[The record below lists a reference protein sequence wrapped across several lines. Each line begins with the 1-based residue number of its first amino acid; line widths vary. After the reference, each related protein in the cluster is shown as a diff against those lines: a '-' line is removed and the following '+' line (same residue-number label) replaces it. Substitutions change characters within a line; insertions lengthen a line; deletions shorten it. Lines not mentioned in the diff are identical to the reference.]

1 MAVAQGT
8 TTDPAAEKEEQ
19 EAPEVIPSI
28 TLDNQIQAKIEEAA
42 DELKQAQTDKSDEPD
57 DNNSQLPSVPAKDQ
71 QELQKI
77 AEELAKAK
85 TIEDVDDKLAETLFG
100 EEFSVMAAQVAANGP
115 DIEPANDSL
124 EPAAAVATGI
134 PSAEL
139 DGSAAISI
147 ELDNPQPGSIDTS
160 ASQRATTLRDINQAT
175 PPPDASSTPDPEK
188 AIVMGEDGTQSESAG
203 ANSPVDSFEDQMNI
217 SMTQTMQALNVRPA
231 SVPDDDDDD
240 DDDDE
245 SKKGFFSRFRRK

>member
-1 MAVAQGT
+1 
-8 TTDPAAEKEEQ
+8 
-19 EAPEVIPSI
+19 
-28 TLDNQIQAKIEEAA
+28 LDNQIQAKIEEAA
-42 DELKQAQTDKSDEPD
+42 DELKQAQTDESDESDESD
-57 DNNSQLPSVPAKDQ
+57 DNSSQLPSVPAKDQ

-100 EEFSVMAAQVAANGP
+100 EEFSVMAAQVTANGP

-175 PPPDASSTPDPEK
+175 SPPGASPTPTPAE
-188 AIVMGEDGTQSESAG
+188 AIVMGDDGTQSESTG
-203 ANSPVDSFEDQMNI
+203 ADGPVGSFEDQMNM
-217 SMTQTMQALNVRPA
+217 SMTQTMQALNVRQD

-240 DDDDE
+240 DDE
-245 SKKGFFSRFRRK
+245 SEKGFFSRFRRK